1 MRTTWTIARREL
13 ASFFDSLMAYILL
26 VVFLGISGFFTWWFG
41 ADVFM
46 QGQADL
52 GSFFNI
58 AYWTL
63 FFFIPALT
71 MRTLAEERRTGTL
84 DLLLTK
90 AVTDWQVVLG
100 KFTSCLLLIAAA
112 LLCTLPYYITVARI
126 GPIDHGAAVCGYLA
140 LLLMS
145 ASYIGI
151 GVFASSITNNQLVA
165 FLIAL
170 VIGACF
176 HLLFG
181 IVAASLTG
189 SMGRVFDFLGMGVH
203 FDSMSRGVVDSR
215 DVLYFLS
222 IAAAGLVGAELQLAK
237 RGLQR

>member
-1 MRTTWTIARREL
+1 M
-13 ASFFDSLMAYILL
+13 
-26 VVFLGISGFFTWWFG
+26 VFLGISGFFTWWFG

>member
-1 MRTTWTIARREL
+1 
-13 ASFFDSLMAYILL
+13 MAYILL

>member
-145 ASYIGI
+145 ASYIGV
-151 GVFASSITNNQLVA
+151 GVFASSVTNNQLVA

-189 SMGRVFDFLGMGVH
+189 TVGRVFDFLGMGVH

>member
-145 ASYIGI
+145 ASFIGI

>member
-100 KFTSCLLLIAAA
+100 KFTSCLLLIAVA

-126 GPIDHGAAVCGYLA
+126 GPIDHGAAICGYLA

-145 ASYIGI
+145 ASYIGV
-151 GVFASSITNNQLVA
+151 GVFASSITNNQLIA

-176 HLLFG
+176 HLFFG

-189 SMGRVFDFLGMGVH
+189 PVGRVFDFLGMGVH
-203 FDSMSRGVVDSR
+203 FDSMSRGVGDSR

-222 IAAAGLVGAELQLAK
+222 IATAGLGGAELQLAQ
-237 RGLQR
+237 RGLRR

>member
-1 MRTTWTIARREL
+1 MATTWTIARREL

-41 ADVFM
+41 ADIFM
-46 QGQADL
+46 LGQAEL
-52 GSFFNI
+52 TSFFNI
-58 AYWTL
+58 AYWSL

-90 AVTDWQVVLG
+90 AVTDWQVVTG
-100 KFTSCLLLIAAA
+100 KFLACLALIALA
-112 LLCTLPYYITVARI
+112 LLSTLPYYATVARI
-126 GPIDHGAAVCGYLA
+126 GAIDHGAAVCGYLA

-151 GVFASSITNNQLVA
+151 GVFASSLTNNQLVA

-181 IVAASLTG
+181 VVAATLTG
-189 SMGRVFDFLGMGVH
+189 TVGRICDFLGMGVH

-222 IAAAGLVGAELQLAK
+222 IAAAGLVGAELQLAR

>member
-112 LLCTLPYYITVARI
+112 LFFTLPYYITVARI

-145 ASYIGI
+145 ASYIGV
-151 GVFASSITNNQLVA
+151 GVFASSVTNNQLVA

-189 SMGRVFDFLGMGVH
+189 TVGRVFDFLGMGVH